1 MARSIISRDIGL
13 KENRRRF
20 SFNFSL
26 VFTDRYEK
34 ESSDL
39 EVFCNDKNRSREESE
54 IHTNL
59 SHCVTQRYSG
69 SARKAEEL
77 NQEKH
82 KKVLTTEY
90 YYPPALRTHMR

>member
-1 MARSIISRDIGL
+1 MKKNIRSSIISPL
-13 KENRRRF
+13 PF
-20 SFNFSL
+20 C
-26 VFTDRYEK
+26 VPQPY
-34 ESSDL
+34 

-54 IHTNL
+54 NDTNL
-59 SHCVTQRYSG
+59 SLCVTQRYSG